1 MKDRVNGSEGIRESK
16 GEGMGAGLCNDVVG
30 TEIFFREL
38 LRRTSGAEMFGFDE
52 YLIAD
57 LEIWCQR
64 SVFIGRDLV
73 LFLGVG
79 DHQSELLVKL
89 VEVYYKVTSMGRD
102 EVLFRVDGEVWVVA
116 LIGKEG

>member
-1 MKDRVNGSEGIRESK
+1 MKDGVNGSEGIGESK

-38 LRRTSGAEMFGFDE
+38 LRRMSGAEMFSFDK

-64 SVFIGRDLV
+64 LVFISRDLV
-73 LFLGVG
+73 LFLGIV
-79 DHQSELLVKL
+79 DRRLELLVKL
-89 VEVYYKVTSMGRD
+89 IKVHYKVASVGGD

-116 LIGKEG
+116 LIGEEG